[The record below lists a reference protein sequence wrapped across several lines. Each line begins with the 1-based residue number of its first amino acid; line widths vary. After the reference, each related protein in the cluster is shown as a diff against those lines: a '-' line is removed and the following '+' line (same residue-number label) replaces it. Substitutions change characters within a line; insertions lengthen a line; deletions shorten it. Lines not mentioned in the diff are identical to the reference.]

1 MSQVGMGVVGKWGMY
16 PHSPG
21 STKAKVNVDKKK
33 TIECTA
39 PMLCQPLLDQQNRL
53 SFKEDP
59 DIQTENTFI
68 RVFRLKTRL

>member
-1 MSQVGMGVVGKWGMY
+1 MLL
-16 PHSPG
+16 HSPG
-21 STKAKVNVDKKK
+21 FTKAKVNVDKKK

-39 PMLCQPLLDQQNRL
+39 PMPCQPLLYQHNRL

-68 RVFRLKTRL
+68 RVFRLKTGTM